1 MANALDV
8 AKYIISKCNQEQEPV
23 SNLQLQKILYIIQ
36 KTFLQ
41 VGSQAFEDDFEA
53 WQIGPVIREVYN
65 QYCGFGGSKIRLSYP
80 DAQISDEFREIT
92 DFIIISKRKFAPW
105 ELTEEALD
113 AAWKQ
118 TYSNGAGNY
127 RYIPKSL
134 IKSRCIPRLN
144 QRL

>member
-8 AKYIISKCNQEQEPV
+8 AKYIISKCNQEQEPI

-41 VGSQAFEDDFEA
+41 IGSSAFEDDFEA

-80 DAQISDEFREIT
+80 DVQVSDEFRKIA
-92 DFIIISKRKFAPW
+92 DFIIISKRKLEPW
-105 ELTEEALD
+105 QISEEVQKTGG
-113 AAWKQ
+113 AWD
-118 TYSNGAGNY
+118 TVYCNGNGDHFV
-127 RYIPKSL
+127 ISKDL
-134 IKSRCIPRLN
+134 IRKKCSVV
-144 QRL
+144 

>member
-8 AKYIISKCNQEQEPV
+8 AKYIISKCNKEQEPV

-41 VGSQAFEDDFEA
+41 IGSQAFEDNFEA

-80 DAQISDEFREIT
+80 DVQVSDEFRKIA
-92 DFIIISKRKFAPW
+92 DFIIISKRKLEPW
-105 ELTEEALD
+105 QIFEEVQEAGG
-113 AAWKQ
+113 AWD
-118 TYSNGAGNY
+118 TVYCNGRGDHFV
-127 RYIPKSL
+127 ISKDL
-134 IKSRCIPRLN
+134 IMEKCSVV
-144 QRL
+144 